1 MNKFK
6 YACIGFIF
14 ISTVV
19 SLISLFSQI
28 DPYRESYEKYEAGEY
43 YFLAHAK
50 TTEPTDPNLIYNT
63 NLDMT
68 DSRNMLLLQTN
79 ADVYAYNLQGG
90 YCTVVHDGNTYR
102 DFPVNRLNY
111 VSPEDYSILQGKTY
125 TYEEYCDRLEQ
136 VRDGIESEE
145 VLSDPKMLGTAKKDN
160 VFTYV
165 QLILNVFIG
174 AGYIFLGGS
183 IDDYGKELLFVF
195 WGLANVF
202 LDIVIFNLTILG
214 G

>member
-14 ISTVV
+14 ISTVM
-19 SLISLFSQI
+19 SLISLFSQV

-79 ADVYAYNLQGG
+79 ADVYAYNLQGS

-111 VSPEDYSILQGKTY
+111 VSPEDYSVLQGKTY

-145 VLSDPKMLGTAKKDN
+145 ILSDPKMLGASERTD
-160 VFTYV
+160 VFAYV
-165 QLILNVFIG
+165 QLILNVIAVVGYFFERNALDDFAKDMLIG
-174 AGYIFLGGS
+174 FCALVN
-183 IDDYGKELLFVF
+183 LL
-195 WGLANVF
+195 
-202 LDIVIFNLTILG
+202 LDIIIFGTTVLSR
-214 G
+214 